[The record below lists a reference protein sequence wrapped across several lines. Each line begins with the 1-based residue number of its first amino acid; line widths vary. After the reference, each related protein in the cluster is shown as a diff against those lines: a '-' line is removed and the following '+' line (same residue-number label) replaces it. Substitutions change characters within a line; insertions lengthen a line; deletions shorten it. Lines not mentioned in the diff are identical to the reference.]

1 MEINNSRNKTKLQL
15 IRIMVLTIRKIMRLT
30 KIMTRKIINIKVY
43 DNNQY

>member
-15 IRIMVLTIRKIMRLT
+15 IRIMVLTTRKIMRLT